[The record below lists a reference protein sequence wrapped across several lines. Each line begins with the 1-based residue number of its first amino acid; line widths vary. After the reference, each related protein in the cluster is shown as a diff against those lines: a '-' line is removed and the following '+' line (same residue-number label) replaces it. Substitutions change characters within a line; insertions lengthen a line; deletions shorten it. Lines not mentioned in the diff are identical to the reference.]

1 VSRYCYTTKWA
12 STKCQYSINGA
23 STPRQQSV
31 NRVSTILGI
40 ASCIIQGLCYGRY
53 PYSSYWQLFGTKVIA
68 TWSQPHSENERQ
80 LSVND
85 FVCCTLYNPTAVLW
99 HLCIIEV
106 LAAFIGNIVCV
117 NTIAP
122 QNERQLRVNTA
133 STEHQQSINRASTQC
148 QQSVN
153 RVSTILGV
161 ASCIILRLCY
171 GIDPYLTYWQ
181 PFCANEIV
189 TRLQHLSE
197 NERQQSVNDFVCCI
211 LYNPRAVLQ
220 HLSIIEVLA
229 AIIGNIVIF
238 NTVTPRNERQL
249 SVNPVS
255 TERQQSMNTESTECQ
270 QSVNAFGCCIMYIP
284 KSSATVYVHN
294 QRIGSRSVQM
304 RSWYGHSTCLKMSV
318 NRASMILCVAS
329 CIVQGLCDGIYP

>member
-1 VSRYCYTTKWA
+1 
-12 STKCQYSINGA
+12 
-23 STPRQQSV
+23 
-31 NRVSTILGI
+31 
-40 ASCIIQGLCYGRY
+40 
-53 PYSSYWQLFGTKVIA
+53 VIA

-80 LSVND
+80 QSVNN
-85 FVCCTLYNPTAVLW
+85 FECCTLYNPRAVLR

-117 NTIAP
+117 DTVTP
-122 QNERQLRVNTA
+122 QNERQLSVNTA
-133 STEHQQSINRASTQC
+133 STEHQQSVNRASTQC

-153 RVSTILGV
+153 RVSTLLGV
-161 ASCIILRLCY
+161 ASCIIQGVCY
-171 GIDPYLTYWQ
+171 GKDPYSTYWQ
-181 PFCANEIV
+181 PFCATEIV

-229 AIIGNIVIF
+229 AFIGNIVIV
-238 NTVTPRNERQL
+238 NTVTPRNERQP
-249 SVNPVS
+249 SVNTAL

-284 KSSATVYVHN
+284 RALLRH
-294 QRIGSRSVQM
+294 
-304 RSWYGHSTCLKMSV
+304 MSIMNV
-318 NRASMILCVAS
+318 LAAVLCK
-329 CIVQGLCDGIYP
+329 CDRDMVTAPV